1 MGGKS
6 SSAPKT
12 TTTEPTPA
20 AGSAP
25 QAAGGD
31 QTEAARQTVANTEGD
46 KAVGDDP
53 AKAANVAGSVAAEDA
68 KRSRYRGMKRDPGST
83 MGANQGLKTSAVLTG

>member
-6 SSAPKT
+6 SSQPKST
-12 TTTEPTPA
+12 TTAPTPA

-25 QAAGGD
+25 QTDASA
-31 QTEAARQTVANTEGD
+31 TEAARQTVANTEGD

-53 AKAANVAGSVAAEDA
+53 AKAVNVAGSVAAEDA